1 MTVNKSCTASNEDR
15 TFAYLPCRTSVRHE
29 PPHATKLS
37 NRPTRACISTTLTCH
52 AHKTQMLSSEL
63 VDGLLALNVSTMDDA
78 KALSVEKLSTLPGLS
93 KKGAAQKL
101 KDRLGEILPYGYY
114 KTYVT

>member
-1 MTVNKSCTASNEDR
+1 
-15 TFAYLPCRTSVRHE
+15 
-29 PPHATKLS
+29 
-37 NRPTRACISTTLTCH
+37 
-52 AHKTQMLSSEL
+52 MLSSEL

-114 KTYVT
+114 NTYVT